1 MPIIS
6 LCLDDRQRKFF
17 VGDALGGITC
27 HNYLNGVQMKRF
39 EAHTSQVRGLVSHRE
54 MKRFEAHTSQ
64 VRGLVSHRVMKR
76 FEAHT
81 SQVRHT
87 FEAHTSQVTCLMYV
101 DVCMWCLMYV
111 DLAMC
116 RVSCM

>member
-27 HNYLNGVQMKRF
+27 HNYLNGV
-39 EAHTSQVRGLVSHRE
+39 E

-64 VRGLVSHRVMKR
+64 VRGLVGHRETKR
-76 FEAHT
+76 FEARNNGTIPTLVST
-81 SQVRHT
+81 SNCAVSH
-87 FEAHTSQVTCLMYV
+87 VC
-101 DVCMWCLMYV
+101 DVSV
-111 DLAMC
+111 A
-116 RVSCM
+116 R